1 MPDRTATHHA
11 LHTLFH
17 PRAVA
22 VIGASDDTT
31 KHGYIVLNN
40 VRAAGFTGGIYG
52 ISRRLKEVDGIAC
65 YPDLA
70 ALPEPVDVAF
80 LAIPAEAAVQ
90 AVRDCARAG
99 LAAAIVG
106 SAGYAESLEAGGA
119 ERQAELAR
127 VAAEEGIRI
136 VGPNCNGIYN
146 AHLPLSIG
154 FNTSHAKRQP
164 AGGISI
170 FSHSGALFDAMAGRL
185 RMLGAGLS
193 LFASAGNEAD
203 LSVLD
208 YMEYAIGHAPTRVI
222 ALLIDSLDDGARF
235 RRLAL
240 QAAAAG
246 KHVVALKIGG
256 SEAGA
261 RAAVAHSS
269 RIAGDNAAYAALF
282 EASGVATVASLEGFM
297 TAAALLDRYGRRLG
311 GLGAMST
318 SGAGA
323 SLLADRCAALG
334 VPLAALAP
342 DTHRR
347 IDGHRM
353 FSRIGNPL
361 DLGIFGGMRRA
372 GEVPS
377 LLAGDAGVGAALA
390 LVHSMNPWQGDPIR
404 AALAEAR
411 ETSGKPLLIVAPGG
425 MPDTERAWY
434 ETRDTPVFAETDI
447 VLEAIGAMLTPLPAL
462 AGAVVASEG
471 APSPPRVTV
480 REGASSPPPVM
491 VREGAPSPPPVM
503 VREGAPSPPPVM
515 VREGAPSPPPVMVRE
530 GAPSPPP
537 VMVREG
543 APSTTCDAAGAK
555 EVADGGPKPTPR
567 HLTQGP
573 GTTKSAD
580 LPQRTLTEPESLALL
595 GTFGV
600 KVVETVECSTIDTV
614 LAAAEQ
620 AGWPVVLKGV
630 AEGVAHKSD
639 LGLVHTNLRD
649 AAALRAAY
657 ATLGTARAIVQPMVP
672 AALEA
677 IAGISRSP
685 GVGLVLLCGLGGIYA
700 EALRD
705 VCLWP
710 VPITR
715 EAIADKLAHSSLGR
729 VLASPRWQHPDA
741 ARAFIDLLLALQN
754 LAVALGD
761 RLEAVDINP
770 VMLGAMGAVA
780 VDALVVPRP

>member
-222 ALLIDSLDDGARF
+222 ALLIDSLDDGTRF

-240 QAAAAG
+240 QAEAAG

-269 RIAGDNAAYAALF
+269 RIAGDNAAYQALF

-297 TAAALLDRYGRRLG
+297 TAAALLDRYGRRPG

-323 SLLADRCAALG
+323 SLLADRCAALR

-347 IDGHRM
+347 IDSHRM

-377 LLAGDAGVGAALA
+377 LLAGDAGVAAALA

-404 AALAEAR
+404 AALANAR

-434 ETRDTPVFAETDI
+434 ETRDMPVFSETDI
-447 VLEAIGAMLTPLPAL
+447 VLEAIGAMLTPLPVAMPE
-462 AGAVVASEG
+462 GSAVST
-471 APSPPRVTV
+471 PS
-480 REGASSPPPVM
+480 
-491 VREGAPSPPPVM
+491 
-503 VREGAPSPPPVM
+503 
-515 VREGAPSPPPVMVRE
+515 
-530 GAPSPPP
+530 
-537 VMVREG
+537 
-543 APSTTCDAAGAK
+543 
-555 EVADGGPKPTPR
+555 
-567 HLTQGP
+567 
-573 GTTKSAD
+573 
-580 LPQRTLTEPESLALL
+580 LPQRTLTEPESLNLL
-595 GTFGV
+595 RAFAV
-600 KVVETVECSTIDTV
+600 PVVNTVECSTIDAV
-614 LAAAEQ
+614 LSAAEQ

-639 LGLVHTNLRD
+639 IGLVRTDLRD

-672 AALEA
+672 ASLEA

-705 VCLWP
+705 ACLWP
-710 VPITR
+710 VPVSR

-741 ARAFIDLLLALQN
+741 ARAFIELLLALQN

-770 VMLGAMGAVA
+770 VMLGALGAVA
-780 VDALVVPRP
+780 VDALVVPRT

>member
-1 MPDRTATHHA
+1 MPDPAATQQA

-22 VIGASDDTT
+22 VVGASDDVT
-31 KHGYIVLNN
+31 KHGYIVLDN

-52 ISRRLKEVDGIAC
+52 ISRRLKDVNGIPC
-65 YPDLA
+65 FPDLA
-70 ALPEPVDVAF
+70 SLPEPVDVAF

-90 AVRDCARAG
+90 AVRDCARTG
-99 LAAAIVG
+99 LTAAIVG
-106 SAGYAESLEAGGA
+106 SAGYAESLDASGA

-127 VAAEEGIRI
+127 IAAEAGIRI

-203 LSVLD
+203 FSVLD
-208 YMEYAIGHAPTRVI
+208 YMDYAIGHAPTRVI
-222 ALLIDSLDDGARF
+222 ALLIDSLDDGPRF
-235 RRLAL
+235 RRLAM
-240 QAAAAG
+240 QAHDAG
-246 KHVVALKIGG
+246 KFVVALKIGG

-261 RAAVAHSS
+261 QAAVAHSS
-269 RIAGDNAAYAALF
+269 RIAGDDAAYAALF
-282 EASGVATVASLEGFM
+282 EASGVSMARSLEGFM
-297 TAAALLDRYGRRLG
+297 TAAALLDRYGRRTG

-334 VPLAALAP
+334 VKLAELSP
-342 DTHRR
+342 ETHRG
-347 IDGHRM
+347 IDSQRM

-372 GEVPS
+372 ASVPG
-377 LLAGDAGVGAALA
+377 LLAGDADVGVALA

-404 AALAEAR
+404 AALADAR
-411 ETSGKPLLIVAPGG
+411 GTSGKPLLIVAPGG
-425 MPDTERAWY
+425 MPEEERAFY
-434 ETRDTPVFAETDI
+434 ETRGMEVFGETDI
-447 VLEAIGAMLTPLPAL
+447 VLEGIGALLTPGPDPIQ
-462 AGAVVASEG
+462 
-471 APSPPRVTV
+471 PSWPGLIR
-480 REGASSPPPVM
+480 
-491 VREGAPSPPPVM
+491 
-503 VREGAPSPPPVM
+503 
-515 VREGAPSPPPVMVRE
+515 
-530 GAPSPPP
+530 
-537 VMVREG
+537 
-543 APSTTCDAAGAK
+543 PSTPDEQALVALKQPDGSC
-555 EVADGGPKPTPR
+555 ADGRVKPG
-567 HLTQGP
+567 HDGV
-573 GTTKSAD
+573 
-580 LPQRTLTEPESLALL
+580 LPTRPLTEPESLRLL
-595 GTFGV
+595 RDFGV
-600 KVVETVECSTIDTV
+600 PVVETIECASFD
-614 LAAAEQ
+614 AARDAAERL
-620 AGWPVVLKGV
+620 GWPVVLKGV
-630 AEGVAHKSD
+630 VEGAVHKTE
-639 LGLVHTNLRD
+639 LGLVRTNLGD
-649 AAALRAAY
+649 ATALQAAY
-657 ATLGTARAIVQPMVP
+657 NALGTQHVIVQPMVP

-710 VPITR
+710 VPVSR
-715 EAIADKLAHSSLGR
+715 DAIADKLARSGLGR
-729 VLASPRWQHPDA
+729 VLSNTRWPYPDA
-741 ARAFIDLLLALQN
+741 ERALIGLLLALQGVAE
-754 LAVALGD
+754 AVGD

-770 VMLGAMGAVA
+770 VMLGASGAIA
-780 VDALVVPRP
+780 VDALVVPRA

>member
-1 MPDRTATHHA
+1 MPDRTATHQA

-70 ALPEPVDVAF
+70 ALPEQVDVAF

-208 YMEYAIGHAPTRVI
+208 YMDYAIGHEPTRVI

-269 RIAGDNAAYAALF
+269 RIAGDNAAYQALF
-282 EASGVATVASLEGFM
+282 QASGVATVASLEGFM
-297 TAAALLDRYGRRLG
+297 TAAALLDRYGRRPG

-342 DTHRR
+342 DTHGR
-347 IDGHRM
+347 IDSHRM

-377 LLAGDAGVGAALA
+377 LLANDPGVGAGLA

-425 MPDTERAWY
+425 MPDTERTWY
-434 ETRDTPVFAETDI
+434 ETRGMPVFSETDI
-447 VLEAIGAMLTPLPAL
+447 VLEAIGAMLTPLPVAMPQGS
-462 AGAVVASEG
+462 GAV
-471 APSPPRVTV
+471 PP
-480 REGASSPPPVM
+480 A
-491 VREGAPSPPPVM
+491 
-503 VREGAPSPPPVM
+503 
-515 VREGAPSPPPVMVRE
+515 
-530 GAPSPPP
+530 
-537 VMVREG
+537 
-543 APSTTCDAAGAK
+543 
-555 EVADGGPKPTPR
+555 
-567 HLTQGP
+567 
-573 GTTKSAD
+573 
-580 LPQRTLTEPESLALL
+580 LPQRPLTEPESLRLL
-595 GTFGV
+595 GMFRV
-600 KVVETVECSTIDTV
+600 QVVETVECASADAV

-620 AGWPVVLKGV
+620 VGWPVVLKGV
-630 AEGVAHKSD
+630 VDGVAHKSE
-639 LGLVHTNLRD
+639 LGLVRTNLRD

-657 ATLGTARAIVQPMVP
+657 ASMGAARAIVQPMVP

-710 VPITR
+710 VPVSR
-715 EAIADKLAHSSLGR
+715 EAIADKLMHSSLGR
-729 VLASPRWQHPDA
+729 VLASPRWQHQDA
-741 ARAFIDLLLALQN
+741 ARALIDLLLALQN

-770 VMLGAMGAVA
+770 VMLGAAGAVA
-780 VDALVVPRP
+780 VDALVVPRT

>member
-119 ERQAELAR
+119 ERQADLAR

-203 LSVLD
+203 LSVPD

-297 TAAALLDRYGRRLG
+297 TAAALLDRYGRRPG

-323 SLLADRCAALG
+323 SLLADRCAALR

-347 IDGHRM
+347 IDSHRM

-377 LLAGDAGVGAALA
+377 LLAGDAGVAAALA

-404 AALAEAR
+404 AALANAR

-434 ETRDTPVFAETDI
+434 ETRDMPVFSETDI
-447 VLEAIGAMLTPLPAL
+447 VLEAIGAMLTPLPVAMPE
-462 AGAVVASEG
+462 GSAVST
-471 APSPPRVTV
+471 PS
-480 REGASSPPPVM
+480 
-491 VREGAPSPPPVM
+491 
-503 VREGAPSPPPVM
+503 
-515 VREGAPSPPPVMVRE
+515 
-530 GAPSPPP
+530 
-537 VMVREG
+537 
-543 APSTTCDAAGAK
+543 
-555 EVADGGPKPTPR
+555 
-567 HLTQGP
+567 
-573 GTTKSAD
+573 
-580 LPQRTLTEPESLALL
+580 LPQRTLTEPESLNLL
-595 GTFGV
+595 RAFTV
-600 KVVETVECSTIDTV
+600 PVVNTVECSTIDAV
-614 LAAAEQ
+614 LSAAEQ

-639 LGLVHTNLRD
+639 IGLVRTDLRD

-672 AALEA
+672 ASLEA

-705 VCLWP
+705 ACLWP
-710 VPITR
+710 VPVSR

-754 LAVALGD
+754 IAVALGD

-770 VMLGAMGAVA
+770 VMLGALGAVA
-780 VDALVVPRP
+780 VDALVVPRT